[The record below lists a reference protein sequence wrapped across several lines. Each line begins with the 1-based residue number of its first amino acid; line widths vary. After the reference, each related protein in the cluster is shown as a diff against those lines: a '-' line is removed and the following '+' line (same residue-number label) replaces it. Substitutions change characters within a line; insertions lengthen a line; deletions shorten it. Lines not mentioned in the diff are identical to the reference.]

1 MRIRLALSEDILRS
15 TPVALQPLSD
25 MSSNI
30 VPSDKQPIVSSDEL
44 SQTTNESCTTSG
56 GSESAD
62 AVTSSKSCCA
72 AVSAARWKISSTI
85 IPVCLAALLYFIPRG
100 INSVTLDSILYNKL
114 CYMKYNNLSL
124 CSNTTF
130 SQNHTDLQ
138 VIKLITKLY
147 TRIHCTPNFKIKS

>member
-1 MRIRLALSEDILRS
+1 MRIYSDLHLFLA
-15 TPVALQPLSD
+15 SD
-25 MSSNI
+25 MSSS
-30 VPSDKQPIVSSDEL
+30 VLSSDKQPIVSSDEL
-44 SQTTNESCTTSG
+44 SEITNESSSS
-56 GSESAD
+56 SESAD
-62 AVTSSKSCCA
+62 HVTSSESCCA
-72 AVSAARWKISSTI
+72 AVSAARHKISSTI

-147 TRIHCTPNFKIKS
+147 TRIHCTPNFKNES

>member
-1 MRIRLALSEDILRS
+1 MRIGLTVCEDILRS

-44 SQTTNESCTTSG
+44 SEITNESSSS
-56 GSESAD
+56 SESAD
-62 AVTSSKSCCA
+62 HVTSSESCCA
-72 AVSAARWKISSTI
+72 AVSAARHKISSTI

-147 TRIHCTPNFKIKS
+147 TRIHCTPNFKNKS

>member
-1 MRIRLALSEDILRS
+1 
-15 TPVALQPLSD
+15 

-30 VPSDKQPIVSSDEL
+30 VPSDKQPIVYSDEL
-44 SQTTNESCTTSG
+44 SQTTNESSSS
-56 GSESAD
+56 SESAD
-62 AVTSSKSCCA
+62 AVTSSESCCA
-72 AVSAARWKISSTI
+72 AVSAARHKISSTI

-147 TRIHCTPNFKIKS
+147 TRIHCTPNFKNKS

>member
-1 MRIRLALSEDILRS
+1 MRIRLTVSEDILRS

-30 VPSDKQPIVSSDEL
+30 VPSDKQPIVSGDEL
-44 SQTTNESCTTSG
+44 SEIT
-56 GSESAD
+56 ESAD
-62 AVTSSKSCCA
+62 HVTSSESCCA
-72 AVSAARWKISSTI
+72 AVSTARQKISSTV

-138 VIKLITKLY
+138 VIKL
-147 TRIHCTPNFKIKS
+147 